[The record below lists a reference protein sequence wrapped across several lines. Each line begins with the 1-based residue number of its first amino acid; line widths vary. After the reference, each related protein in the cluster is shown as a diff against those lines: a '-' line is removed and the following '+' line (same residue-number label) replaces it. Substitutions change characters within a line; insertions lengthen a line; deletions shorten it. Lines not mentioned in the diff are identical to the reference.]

1 MDYLKEKKEI
11 EKKFNQVKSQL
22 EQTNAQAKGLADELN
37 RLQGEFRI
45 IEKMERET
53 SDSKLNKSNK

>member
-37 RLQGEFRI
+37 RLQGEFRV
-45 IEKMERET
+45 IERMEREK
-53 SDSKLNKSNK
+53 SKK